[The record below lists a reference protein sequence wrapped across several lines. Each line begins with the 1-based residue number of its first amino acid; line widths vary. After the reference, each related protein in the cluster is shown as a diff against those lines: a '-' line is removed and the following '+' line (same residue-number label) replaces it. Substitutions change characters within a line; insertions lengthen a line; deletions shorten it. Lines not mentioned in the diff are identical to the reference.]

1 MTLPNQTQ
9 REAWNGESGHRW
21 VADADRRDAVL
32 APVADALLAAA
43 RLRSGE
49 AVLDVGC
56 GCGATTIAAA
66 DAAAPGEV
74 LGIDLSEPMLA
85 LARERAGDRNVRFLY
100 ADAQTQ
106 RLDPGRFD
114 VAISRFGT
122 MFFDDPVAAFANIAT
137 AMRAGGRLSLATW
150 QPLAANDWLMV
161 PGAALLRFGQIPEA
175 VTGSGPG
182 MFAQADPAIVDR
194 VLTDAGWTEV
204 QVQPTDVTLRLG
216 RDASEA
222 TDYLAGTGIA
232 RAVLE
237 TIAPEHR
244 KEAIAA
250 VTDAL
255 APHESTDGV
264 MLGASINLITASV

>member
-1 MTLPNQTQ
+1 MTLPNQSQ

-32 APVADALLAAA
+32 APVAEVLLSAA
-43 RLRSGE
+43 RLRPGE

-66 DAAAPGEV
+66 DAVAPGEV
-74 LGIDLSEPMLA
+74 LGVDLSEPMLA
-85 LARERAGDRNVRFLY
+85 LARERAGDRNVRFLRG
-100 ADAQTQ
+100 DAQTQ
-106 RLDPGRFD
+106 RLDRGRFD
-114 VAISRFGT
+114 VAISRFGS
-122 MFFDDPVAAFANIAT
+122 MFFDDPVAAFANIT
-137 AMRAGGRLSLATW
+137 VAMRAGGRLCLATW

-161 PGAALLRFGQIPEA
+161 PGAALLRFGQIPET

-182 MFAQADPAIVDR
+182 MFAQADPAIVER

-204 QVQPTDVTLRLG
+204 QVQPTHVTLSLG

-255 APHESTDGV
+255 APHESADGV
-264 MLGASINLITASV
+264 MLGAGLNLITARV